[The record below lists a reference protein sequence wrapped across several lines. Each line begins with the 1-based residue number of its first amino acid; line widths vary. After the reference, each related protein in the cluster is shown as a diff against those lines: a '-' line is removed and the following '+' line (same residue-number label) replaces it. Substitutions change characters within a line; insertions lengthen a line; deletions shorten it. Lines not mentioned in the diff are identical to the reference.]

1 MRTQFSNKEHTDS
14 GLALIL
20 IMFISFLYFKMKI
33 FILAGIL
40 VTLLTM
46 IYSPLILP
54 FTMVWLNLSH
64 LLGTFMSRVLLTL
77 VFLVFVVP
85 LAYIRRWMGKDSL
98 LLKKFKKDNSSVF
111 VVRNHTF
118 SKADIEKPY

>member
-1 MRTQFSNKEHTDS
+1 MRTQFTKKEHTDS

-20 IMFISFLYFKMKI
+20 ILLFLFFYFEMKI
-33 FILAGIL
+33 FILAGII

-46 IYSPLILP
+46 IYSPLIFP
-54 FTMVWLNLSH
+54 FTIIWLNFSH
-64 LLGTFMSRVLLTL
+64 FLGTFMSKVILTL
-77 VFLVFVVP
+77 IFIIFVVP
-85 LAYIRRWMGKDSL
+85 VALIRRWMGKDTL

-111 VVRNHTF
+111 VVRNHAY